1 MKRLLLGLALA
12 FVGSSANAAGLYLS
26 AGYGKSDPDFN
37 ISELSSASKECWDD
51 VNEQW
56 KPACAYGSEYEYI
69 PGFPTGKVLANYDP
83 TTGVGLQ
90 ADDFNAN
97 LPSNYDFTV
106 KDGKTMAFAV
116 GWDISQNPFRF
127 EFEYQKT
134 DFKSP
139 GYNLVINTGPIV
151 VYQGMY
157 EDSDAANAAGYPG
170 SPTADDGS
178 AAATDYAD
186 DGNNCAN
193 GICINKNEFSGS
205 SNPSKYSYIDFDGT
219 FYQDMTASVSA
230 YMGNVYF
237 EIPGFGSIDPYV
249 GYGFGVA
256 KMDYD
261 LYVPTRD
268 PSTGAINGGDIVSFT
283 SAYEDASQLI
293 AGVEYR
299 FDETPVIVG
308 VEYRQFKATFEDDEG
323 AKDEFKHKYFM
334 FKLRYDFISD
344 EF

>member
-26 AGYGKSDPDFN
+26 AGYGKSDPEFN
-37 ISELSSASKECWDD
+37 ISESSAASGDCWD
-51 VNEQW
+51 NLNNKW
-56 KPACAYGSEYEYI
+56 NPSCAYGSEYEYI

-83 TTGVGLQ
+83 NTGIGLQ
-90 ADDFNAN
+90 ADDFSAG

-106 KDGKTMAFAV
+106 KDGKTMAFAI

-139 GYNLVINTGPIV
+139 GYNLVIDTGPIV

-157 EDSDAANAAGYPG
+157 QYPAAAGYP
-170 SPTADDGS
+170 S
-178 AAATDYAD
+178 APASDTNAEYGASGD
-186 DGNNCAN
+186 NCAN
-193 GICINKNEFSGS
+193 GICINKNELADS
-205 SNPSKYSYIDFDGT
+205 STASKYLYLDFDGT
-219 FYQDMTASVSA
+219 FYQDMTASVSS
-230 YMGNVYF
+230 YLGNVYF
-237 EIPGFGSIDPYV
+237 EIPGFGSIDPYI

-256 KMDYD
+256 KFDYD
-261 LYVPTRD
+261 LYVPDRD
-268 PSTGAINGGDIVSFT
+268 PSTGAITGGSVRSFT
-283 SAYEDASQLI
+283 SAYEDASQFI

-334 FKLRYDFISD
+334 FKLRYDFVSD